1 METVPF
7 NSSLRRRGDDVVPHQ
22 MAEVNWTFRVS
33 RRVEDIT
40 SAAVPREVSIE
51 ILLYDA
57 DHGHRSLAARRLRI
71 LHQFAVDDGPLDVQN
86 LVLPVVIVPPQA
98 FQFFR
103 PQTGKCEHD
112 ESGLGG

>member
-40 SAAVPREVSIE
+40 SAAVPRDVSIE
-51 ILLYDA
+51 ILLYDS
-57 DHGHRSLAARRLRI
+57 DNWHSTLHSRRLPI
-71 LHQFAVDDGPLDVQN
+71 LHQFVLHDGSFFVQIRRP
-86 LVLPVVIVPPQA
+86 PVATLFPYTSVI
-98 FQFFR
+98 R
-103 PQTGKCEHD
+103 IL
-112 ESGLGG
+112 SR

>member
-51 ILLYDA
+51 ILLYDSY
-57 DHGHRSLAARRLRI
+57 DRYGGLAASFLRI
-71 LHQFAVDDGPLDVQN
+71 LHQLAMYDGPLDVQN
-86 LVLPVVIVPPQA
+86 LILAVVVIPTQSLE
-98 FQFFR
+98 FFR
-103 PQTGKCEHD
+103 PQ
-112 ESGLGG
+112 SGE